1 MKKII
6 LLVLAAVSLQLG
18 AQDLAHYKKI
28 VKELSSTK
36 YQGRGY
42 AEDGANKAGRWIAEE
57 FGKINVD
64 EVTCQPFKLDIN
76 TFPGKM
82 KVSVD
87 GRKLVPGQD
96 FTVRE
101 FNPSIKGEFKL
112 YYVDT
117 LNYNP
122 DKIFA
127 DLSSPEYEGAFVVCD
142 FMFTYKH
149 PADFKKLMS
158 KKDCSN
164 SGMVYTWEAPLK
176 FYKAYGETVKEKPV
190 IWVAPDFPTD
200 AKTIKVNMENDFLKD
215 YECFNVIAKVEGNR
229 HDSCYVFTAHYD
241 HLGKLGKKTFYP
253 GAHDNASGTATII
266 TLASHY
272 AKNRPDYDMYFIAF
286 SGEDANLRGSEW
298 YAEHPIVPLDQI
310 KYLFN
315 LDMIADNNP
324 AQYCEVSNEG
334 MKYYPLFE
342 RINAEKG
349 YFKELDRNELDGNS
363 DHYPFALRNVPC
375 IFFMNEGGDAFKY
388 YHTIYDTW
396 ENSIFS
402 NYEPTFSLIIDF
414 ISRLQ

>member
-6 LLVLAAVSLQLG
+6 LLVFAALSLQLG

-122 DKIFA
+122 DKIF
-127 DLSSPEYEGAFVVCD
+127 S
-142 FMFTYKH
+142 
-149 PADFKKLMS
+149 
-158 KKDCSN
+158 DCLLHQLH
-164 SGMVYTWEAPLK
+164 A
-176 FYKAYGETVKEKPV
+176 
-190 IWVAPDFPTD
+190 
-200 AKTIKVNMENDFLKD
+200 
-215 YECFNVIAKVEGNR
+215 
-229 HDSCYVFTAHYD
+229 
-241 HLGKLGKKTFYP
+241 
-253 GAHDNASGTATII
+253 
-266 TLASHY
+266 
-272 AKNRPDYDMYFIAF
+272 
-286 SGEDANLRGSEW
+286 
-298 YAEHPIVPLDQI
+298 
-310 KYLFN
+310 
-315 LDMIADNNP
+315 
-324 AQYCEVSNEG
+324 
-334 MKYYPLFE
+334 
-342 RINAEKG
+342 
-349 YFKELDRNELDGNS
+349 
-363 DHYPFALRNVPC
+363 
-375 IFFMNEGGDAFKY
+375 
-388 YHTIYDTW
+388 
-396 ENSIFS
+396 
-402 NYEPTFSLIIDF
+402 
-414 ISRLQ
+414 

>member
-1 MKKII
+1 MKKLF
-6 LLVLAAVSLQLG
+6 LLALAALSLQLG
-18 AQDLAHYKKI
+18 AQDLVHYKKI
-28 VKELSSTK
+28 VKELSSAR

-42 AEDGANKAGRWIAEE
+42 AEDGANKAGKWIAEE
-57 FGKINVD
+57 FEKVGAD

-87 GRKLVPGQD
+87 GKKLIPGQD
-96 FTVRE
+96 FTLRE
-101 FNPSIKGEFKL
+101 FNPGIKGEFKL

-127 DLSSPEYEGAFVVCD
+127 DLATPEYEGAFVVCD

-149 PADFKKLMS
+149 SADFRKLTS
-158 KKDCSN
+158 KKDCTN

-176 FYKAYGETVKEKPV
+176 FYKAYGETVREKPI

-200 AKTIKVNMENDFLKD
+200 AKTIKVDIENEFLKD
-215 YECFNVIAKVEGNR
+215 YECFNVIAKVEGER

-241 HLGKLGKKTFYP
+241 HLGKLGKKTYYP

-266 TLASHY
+266 TMAAHY
-272 AKNRPDYDMYFIAF
+272 AKNKPEYDMYFIAF

-298 YAEHPIVPLDQI
+298 YAEHPLAPLSQI

-324 AQYCEVSNEG
+324 AQYCEVSDEG
-334 MKYYPLFE
+334 MPLYPLFE
-342 RINAEKG
+342 KINAEKG
-349 YFKELDRNELDGNS
+349 YFKKFDRSKLDGNS
-363 DHYPFALRNVPC
+363 DHYPFALRHVPC

-396 ENSIFS
+396 ENSIFD
-402 NYEPTFSLIIDF
+402 NYEPTFSIVIDF